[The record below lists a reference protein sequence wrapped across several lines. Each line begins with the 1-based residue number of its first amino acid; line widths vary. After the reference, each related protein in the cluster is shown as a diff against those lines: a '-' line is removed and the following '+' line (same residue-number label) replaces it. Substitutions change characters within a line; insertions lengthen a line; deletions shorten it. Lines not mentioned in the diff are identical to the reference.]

1 MQSGARLA
9 VLASAFYPQC
19 SQEISATVVTRR
31 AEDPVIVQ
39 LAVQLL
45 PWFAILNPEPTAV
58 SRCREADPAAAATM
72 HTLQALATSTDSAD
86 VLLKESLR
94 LSLLTP
100 DDVSLVSS
108 EATCRRAAAELD
120 RVLPS
125 RLSVRRV
132 YVYRVGQDF
141 AVEDPVAFS
150 GEYRGVAFFTS
161 DWTYKSTLLAP

>member
-1 MQSGARLA
+1 LVILGRRTT
-9 VLASAFYPQC
+9 VL
-19 SQEISATVVTRR
+19 TH
-31 AEDPVIVQ
+31 

-45 PWFAILNPEPTAV
+45 PWFAILSSDRFSL
-58 SRCREADPAAAATM
+58 SRCRAADPAAAATI

-86 VLLKESLR
+86 VLLKQSLR
-94 LSLLTP
+94 LSLLQP
-100 DDVSLVSS
+100 GEVSLVSS

-120 RVLPS
+120 RLSPS
-125 RLSVRRV
+125 RLSGRRV

-141 AVEDPVAFS
+141 AVEDPAAFP